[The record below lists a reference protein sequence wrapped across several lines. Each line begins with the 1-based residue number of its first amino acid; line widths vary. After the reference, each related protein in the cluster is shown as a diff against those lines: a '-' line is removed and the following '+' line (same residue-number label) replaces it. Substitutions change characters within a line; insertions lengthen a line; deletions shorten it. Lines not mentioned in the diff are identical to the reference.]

1 MHGADPELHRL
12 LKKQIEVLET
22 GNNDYFPDQVRRI
35 LHTALIT
42 GHSKADDIAA
52 LFSMHSRT
60 LSRRLKAYDT
70 SFKDLADKARYEI
83 AQQLLENS
91 ELEITQIAAASG
103 YADASAFC
111 RAFRRWSG
119 ITPSAWRERSG
130 DKRYISLSEEG

>member
-1 MHGADPELHRL
+1 M
-12 LKKQIEVLET
+12 
-22 GNNDYFPDQVRRI
+22 
-35 LHTALIT
+35 IT

-60 LSRRLKAYDT
+60 LNRRLKAYDT

-91 ELEITQIAAASG
+91 ELEITQIAAALD
-103 YADASAFC
+103 YADSSAFT

-119 ITPSAWRERSG
+119 ITPSAWRERS
-130 DKRYISLSEEG
+130 DDIR